1 MWHDNAMC
9 NYLYSPTLMGGN
21 SKEKKREREC
31 NNIMYLKINF
41 AKFKKVLTVIVAIL
55 VLSAGSWFIFNRI
68 EESSKPKEMI
78 QATIHLVNYC
88 AVSNNSFMMQ
98 SIPEGPRAFFGGSK
112 VNIRAPKGQKM
123 QLVASSR
130 YPDFSFEGPIIRLA
144 EENTVIADCEG
155 KGPSTLEGL
164 KGKF

>member
-1 MWHDNAMC
+1 
-9 NYLYSPTLMGGN
+9 
-21 SKEKKREREC
+21 
-31 NNIMYLKINF
+31 MYLQINS
-41 AKFKKVLTVIVAIL
+41 AKFKKILTLGTSIVI
-55 VLSAGSWFIFNRI
+55 LSSGSWFIFNKI
-68 EESSKPKEMI
+68 EESSEPKEII

-88 AVSNNSFMMQ
+88 AVSNNAFMMQ

-112 VNIRAPKGQKM
+112 VNIMAPEGQKM

-144 EENTVIADCEG
+144 EETTVIADCEG

-164 KGKF
+164 KGNF

>member
-1 MWHDNAMC
+1 
-9 NYLYSPTLMGGN
+9 
-21 SKEKKREREC
+21 
-31 NNIMYLKINF
+31 MYLKINF
-41 AKFKKVLTVIVAIL
+41 TKFKKVLTVIASII
-55 VLSAGSWFIFNRI
+55 VLSLGSWFIFIEI

-88 AVSNNSFMMQ
+88 SVSNNSFMMQ

-112 VNIRAPKGQKM
+112 VNLRAPKGQKM

-130 YPDFSFEGPIIRLA
+130 YPDFSFEGPIIFLA
-144 EENTVIADCEG
+144 EENTVIADCER

>member
-1 MWHDNAMC
+1 MLFED
-9 NYLYSPTLMGGN
+9 
-21 SKEKKREREC
+21 
-31 NNIMYLKINF
+31 KILNF
-41 AKFKKVLTVIVAIL
+41 IKSKKVLTVIASIV
-55 VLSAGSWFIFNRI
+55 VLSSGSWFILNEI
-68 EESSKPKEMI
+68 EESSKPREMI

-88 AVSNNSFMMQ
+88 SVSNNSFMMQ

-112 VNIRAPKGQKM
+112 VNLRAPKGQKM

-164 KGKF
+164 KGNF

>member
-1 MWHDNAMC
+1 
-9 NYLYSPTLMGGN
+9 
-21 SKEKKREREC
+21 
-31 NNIMYLKINF
+31 MYLEINF
-41 AKFKKVLTVIVAIL
+41 VKFKKVLTAIGSII
-55 VLSAGSWFIFNRI
+55 VLSSGSWFIFNKI
-68 EESSKPKEMI
+68 EESSKPKEII

-98 SIPEGPRAFFGGSK
+98 SIPEGPRAFFGGNK
-112 VNIRAPKGQKM
+112 VNLRAPKGQKM

-130 YPDFSFEGPIIRLA
+130 YPDFSFEGPIILLA

>member
-1 MWHDNAMC
+1 
-9 NYLYSPTLMGGN
+9 
-21 SKEKKREREC
+21 
-31 NNIMYLKINF
+31 MYLKINF
-41 AKFKKVLTVIVAIL
+41 TKFKKVLTVITSIV
-55 VLSAGSWFIFNRI
+55 VLSSGSWFIFNEI

-88 AVSNNSFMMQ
+88 SVSNNSFMMQ

-112 VNIRAPKGQKM
+112 VNLRAPKGQKM

-130 YPDFSFEGPIIRLA
+130 YLDFSFEGPIIRSA
-144 EENTVIADCEG
+144 RENTVIADCER

-164 KGKF
+164 TGNF

>member
-1 MWHDNAMC
+1 
-9 NYLYSPTLMGGN
+9 
-21 SKEKKREREC
+21 
-31 NNIMYLKINF
+31 
-41 AKFKKVLTVIVAIL
+41 
-55 VLSAGSWFIFNRI
+55 
-68 EESSKPKEMI
+68 MI

-164 KGKF
+164 KGNF

>member
-1 MWHDNAMC
+1 
-9 NYLYSPTLMGGN
+9 
-21 SKEKKREREC
+21 
-31 NNIMYLKINF
+31 MYLQINSS
-41 AKFKKVLTVIVAIL
+41 KFKKILTLGTSIVI
-55 VLSAGSWFIFNRI
+55 LSSGSWFIFNKI
-68 EESSKPKEMI
+68 EESSEPKEII

-88 AVSNNSFMMQ
+88 AVSNNAFMMQ

-164 KGKF
+164 KGNF

>member
-1 MWHDNAMC
+1 
-9 NYLYSPTLMGGN
+9 
-21 SKEKKREREC
+21 
-31 NNIMYLKINF
+31 MYLKINF
-41 AKFKKVLTVIVAIL
+41 TKFKKVLTVITSIV
-55 VLSAGSWFIFNRI
+55 VLSSGSWFIFNEI

-112 VNIRAPKGQKM
+112 VNLRAPKGQKM

-130 YPDFSFEGPIIRLA
+130 YPDFSFEGPIILLA
-144 EENTVIADCEG
+144 EENTVIADCER

>member
-1 MWHDNAMC
+1 
-9 NYLYSPTLMGGN
+9 
-21 SKEKKREREC
+21 
-31 NNIMYLKINF
+31 MYIKINF
-41 AKFKKVLTVIVAIL
+41 TKLKKALTVTISIVF
-55 VLSAGSWFIFNRI
+55 LSIGSWLIFNKI

-78 QATIHLVNYC
+78 QATINLINYC
-88 AVSNNSFMMQ
+88 AVSNSSFMMQ

-112 VNIRAPKGQKM
+112 VSIRAPKGQEM

-164 KGKF
+164 KGNF

>member
-1 MWHDNAMC
+1 
-9 NYLYSPTLMGGN
+9 MGRN

-31 NNIMYLKINF
+31 NDIMYLKINLT
-41 AKFKKVLTVIVAIL
+41 KFKKALTVIIAIL
-55 VLSAGSWFIFNRI
+55 VVSSGSWFIFNKI

-112 VNIRAPKGQKM
+112 VNIMAPKGQKM

-144 EENTVIADCEG
+144 EENTVTADCEG

-164 KGKF
+164 KGNF

>member
-1 MWHDNAMC
+1 
-9 NYLYSPTLMGGN
+9 
-21 SKEKKREREC
+21 
-31 NNIMYLKINF
+31 MYLQINS
-41 AKFKKVLTVIVAIL
+41 AKFKKILTLGTSIVI
-55 VLSAGSWFIFNRI
+55 LSSGSWFVFNKI
-68 EESSKPKEMI
+68 DESSEPKEII

-88 AVSNNSFMMQ
+88 AVSNNAFMMQ

-112 VNIRAPKGQKM
+112 VNIMAPEGQKM

-164 KGKF
+164 KGNF

>member
-1 MWHDNAMC
+1 
-9 NYLYSPTLMGGN
+9 
-21 SKEKKREREC
+21 
-31 NNIMYLKINF
+31 MYIKINF
-41 AKFKKVLTVIVAIL
+41 TKLKKASTVIISIVF
-55 VLSAGSWFIFNRI
+55 LSIGSWFIFNKI

-78 QATIHLVNYC
+78 QATINLINYC
-88 AVSNNSFMMQ
+88 AVSNSSFMMQ

-112 VNIRAPKGQKM
+112 VSIRAPKGQEM

-164 KGKF
+164 KGNF

>member
-1 MWHDNAMC
+1 
-9 NYLYSPTLMGGN
+9 
-21 SKEKKREREC
+21 
-31 NNIMYLKINF
+31 MYLRINYT
-41 AKFKKVLTVIVAIL
+41 KFKKVLTGVASIV
-55 VLSAGSWFIFNRI
+55 VLSSGSWFVFNKI
-68 EESSKPKEMI
+68 DESAKPKEII
-78 QATIHLVNYC
+78 QGTIHLVNYC

-164 KGKF
+164 KGNF

>member
-1 MWHDNAMC
+1 
-9 NYLYSPTLMGGN
+9 
-21 SKEKKREREC
+21 
-31 NNIMYLKINF
+31 MYLQINS
-41 AKFKKVLTVIVAIL
+41 AKFKKILTLGTSIVI
-55 VLSAGSWFIFNRI
+55 LSSGSWFIFNKI
-68 EESSKPKEMI
+68 EESSEPKEII

-88 AVSNNSFMMQ
+88 AVSNNAFMMQ

-112 VNIRAPKGQKM
+112 VNIMAPEGQKM

-130 YPDFSFEGPIIRLA
+130 YPDFSFEGPMIRLA

>member
-1 MWHDNAMC
+1 
-9 NYLYSPTLMGGN
+9 
-21 SKEKKREREC
+21 
-31 NNIMYLKINF
+31 MYLKINF
-41 AKFKKVLTVIVAIL
+41 TKFKKVLTVIASIV
-55 VLSAGSWFIFNRI
+55 VLSSGSWFIFNEI

-112 VNIRAPKGQKM
+112 VNLRAPKGQKM

-130 YPDFSFEGPIIRLA
+130 YPDFSFEGPIIFLT